1 MGLFKFLK
9 EKFGKKKDNEENI
22 EEEVASFEPE
32 EKPEEVVPEPTPV
45 VEEPKEE
52 VKAEKS
58 VVELEP
64 VVEQRQVEE
73 SKVEEK
79 QAPVVE
85 QPKVKVKKEEPK
97 PAKVEKKVEAP
108 IEKKEAKTYIK
119 GMEKSREN
127 FANKIEKLSKKYK
140 KVNQEY
146 FEQLEEILIEADV
159 GVNLTLNV
167 IEQVISESKAKKIDD
182 ADSINELVIDTLFE
196 DYAKSGANIQNDVRF
211 QSEGTTVL
219 LVAGVNGA
227 GKTTTIA
234 KLANRYIKQGKKVML
249 CAADTFRAGAIEQ
262 LTIWADR
269 LGCPI
274 VVGKPESDPASV
286 AFEGAKRARQEGID
300 LLIVDTAGRLQNK
313 INLMNELAKISRVI
327 SKEIPD
333 SPHEVFL
340 VIDATTG
347 QNGVVQAK
355 QFLDCIKLTGIVI
368 TKMDGTSKGGIILA
382 IRDELGIPVRFIGL
396 GEGMDDLQEFD
407 LEKYLVGLLI
417 GD

>member
-9 EKFGKKKDNEENI
+9 EKFGKKHQETETT
-22 EEEVASFEPE
+22 EEEVKVETLSEPEQPEVKEEPAPVVLETKPVEETLE
-32 EKPEEVVPEPTPV
+32 EKPV
-45 VEEPKEE
+45 
-52 VKAEKS
+52 
-58 VVELEP
+58 
-64 VVEQRQVEE
+64 
-73 SKVEEK
+73 
-79 QAPVVE
+79 VVE
-85 QPKVKVKKEEPK
+85 QPKVEEIKKPEPAPKKEKK
-97 PAKVEKKVEAP
+97 PAKVE
-108 IEKKEAKTYIK
+108 EAKKTETYVK

-127 FANKIEKLSKKYK
+127 FAAKIEKLSKKYK

-159 GVNLTLNV
+159 GVNLTLKV
-167 IEQVISESKAKKIDD
+167 IDEVVAQSKAKKIDD
-182 ADSINELVIDTLFE
+182 AEEINELVIDNLFE
-196 DYAKSGANIQNDVRF
+196 GYMNSGEKVGNDVRF

-219 LVAGVNGA
+219 LVAGVNGV

-262 LTIWADR
+262 LSIWAER

-286 AFEGAKRARQEGID
+286 AFEGARRAKQEDID

-327 SKEIPD
+327 SKEIPN

-396 GEGMDDLQEFD
+396 GEKMDDLQEFD

-417 GD
+417 GEVNE